1 MRKMVRVLAC
11 LGTTLT
17 AISVFGC
24 PALASPIVANDPAL
38 APYTL
43 QYGDFS
49 IVSLAFANAG
59 TGTTNYTVQ
68 SSPGQLRNDIV
79 VGTGAG
85 GSYFNGV
92 PGKAMSLP
100 GSDNPY
106 TTESGDGTSTYFAT
120 GNAISAPHPGPTGQ
134 FSNDAGNSWNIET
147 SVLKSYL
154 GGQNAVFYFNL
165 NETGTTDVL
174 SGTDLLIWAKV
185 TITAGANPLLAPA
198 ESFYLAGNPFD
209 PNGATFGKTQSIL
222 NGVPDPTASYPD
234 TAPGSPYD
242 PTDPRWTYVHG
253 DICISGSTF
262 LHYGSCVKGDKKA
275 KTVNQ
280 DLGAKRAAFAGYN
293 LTLDGLINNPLYA
306 NSTLEINWEMA
317 DEDNGY
323 EQLFILASGATQR
336 TVPEPASISVV
347 AAGLALL
354 GFFIGR
360 RRKSRQ

>member
-1 MRKMVRVLAC
+1 MRKLAKALAC
-11 LGTTLT
+11 LGTTLAAT
-17 AISVFGC
+17 SVLSS
-24 PALASPIVANDPAL
+24 PVIASPITTGDPAL
-38 APYTL
+38 TPYTL

-92 PGKAMSLP
+92 PGKPMSLP

-106 TTESGDGTSTYFAT
+106 VTESGEGTSTYFAT
-120 GNAISAPHPGPTGQ
+120 GNPTSAPHPGPINQ
-134 FSNDAGNSWNIET
+134 FTADPGNSWNIET

-174 SGTDLLIWAKV
+174 SGTDLLMWAKV
-185 TITAGANPLLAPA
+185 TITAGTGGAPA

-209 PNGATFGKTQSIL
+209 PNGSGFGKAQSIA
-222 NGVPDPTASYPD
+222 NGAPDPTASYPD
-234 TAPGSPYD
+234 TLPGSPYD

-323 EQLFILASGATQR
+323 EQLFILASGGTQR

-354 GFFIGR
+354 GFLVGR
-360 RRKSRQ
+360 RRISRQ